1 MCNEII
7 INLEEKKLD
16 GDVLDIG
23 FSNYGIVYNIYKCN
37 NQNFQ
42 VEYIKEEDKINS
54 IEKGIYDSCVLFL
67 SFSGIMFKAKRKSL
81 LEKIC
86 AYLKEDGVLH
96 IWDINKGYGKVFSK
110 KIKVIFPDK
119 KSKEIS
125 VNDMNIFKDTSK
137 EGTVK
142 LLNQNFHI
150 IDCESLDYIYYIK
163 AQKKRRDCINET
175 KSDACRD

>member
-1 MCNEII
+1 MYKEII
-7 INLEEKKLD
+7 INLEEKVLD
-16 GDVLDIG
+16 GNVLDIG
-23 FSNYGIVYNIYKCN
+23 FNNYGIVYNIYKYN
-37 NQNFQ
+37 NQDIQ
-42 VEYIKEEDKINS
+42 VEYIREENKINS

-81 LEKIC
+81 LEEIYTC
-86 AYLKEDGVLH
+86 LKEDGVLH
-96 IWDINKGYGKVFSK
+96 IWDINKGHGRVFFK
-110 KIKVIFPDK
+110 KIKVILPDK

-137 EGTVK
+137 EDTVK
-142 LLNQNFHI
+142 LLNQYFNI
-150 IDCESLDYIYYIK
+150 IDCESLDQIYYIK